1 MLSSFKLLW
10 LGWDPWKQAHLSR
23 CSIDMKNIVF
33 PPRMLSLNSFES
45 TCYVS
50 FVVQM
55 QKTSTFRIKTIIHT
69 LQLYKLIV
77 SSAEV
82 QKNHISWQVLWNWLT
97 LALNHKNLLSLLG
110 SSNEKA
116 VLAKQYLMGLKIR
129 TEQQGTAKHYLK
141 SSCLTL
147 QLNPKSTLPMDRKK
161 GRESCLSLQMSCMP
175 RLRCHS
181 TLFSNNF
188 KLSVMP

>member
-10 LGWDPWKQAHLSR
+10 LGRDPWKQAHLSH
-23 CSIDMKNIVF
+23 CTTDMKNIVF
-33 PPRMLSLNSFES
+33 PPRLLSLNSFES

-50 FVVQM
+50 FIVRM
-55 QKTSTFRIKTIIHT
+55 RKTSTFRIKTIIHT
-69 LQLYKLIV
+69 HSYKPIV

-82 QKNHISWQVLWNWLT
+82 HKNHISWQVFWNWLM

-129 TEQQGTAKHYLK
+129 TEQQGTAKRYLK
-141 SSCLTL
+141 STCLTL

-161 GRESCLSLQMSCMP
+161 GRESCLSLFITANELHATASMSQ
-175 RLRCHS
+175 HS
-181 TLFSNNF
+181 
-188 KLSVMP
+188 VQ

>member
-1 MLSSFKLLW
+1 MLSSLKLLW
-10 LGWDPWKQAHLSR
+10 LGRDPWKQAHLSH
-23 CSIDMKNIVF
+23 CTTDMKNIVF

-50 FVVQM
+50 FIVRM
-55 QKTSTFRIKTIIHT
+55 RKTSTFRIKTIIHT
-69 LQLYKLIV
+69 HSYKPIV

-82 QKNHISWQVLWNWLT
+82 HKNHISWQVLWNWLM

-110 SSNEKA
+110 SSNQKA
-116 VLAKQYLMGLKIR
+116 VLAKQYLTGLKIR
-129 TEQQGTAKHYLK
+129 TEQQGTAKRYLK
-141 SSCLTL
+141 STCLTL

-175 RLRCHS
+175 RLQCHS
-181 TLFSNNF
+181 ILFSNIF